1 MSVNRREFMQ
11 LAAAGMAG
19 AAPSNSARAE
29 VKSRVSD
36 DWMGMLTDLT
46 LCMGCR
52 KCEWACRDANHLP
65 EHKPLAAYDDK
76 AVFQRRRRPDALS
89 LTVVNKYDAEGA
101 DKSEVHVKSQC
112 MHCFEPACA
121 SACLVGAYRKTA
133 EGPVVYDAT
142 ACIGCRYCLV
152 ACPFEMP
159 AYTYDSAMQPV
170 VRKCMMCF
178 DRIAEGKAPACASI
192 CPVEAITFG
201 RRSDLLQLARKKIE
215 SDPLRYVEH
224 IYGEH
229 EAGGT
234 CWLYIA
240 GRPFEELGF
249 PSNIDT
255 SPYAERTAHFLST
268 VPFIQTI
275 WPAVLM
281 GAYAFS
287 QRRATQT
294 LSVEGRGYCTAGQ
307 SYSGVQS

>member
-1 MSVNRREFMQ
+1 MPQ
-11 LAAAGMAG
+11 Q
-19 AAPSNSARAE
+19 
-29 VKSRVSD
+29 
-36 DWMGMLTDLT
+36 
-46 LCMGCR
+46 
-52 KCEWACRDANHLP
+52 
-65 EHKPLAAYDDK
+65 KPIDAYDDK
-76 AVFQRRRRPDALS
+76 TVFERKRRPDALN
-89 LTVVNKYDAEGA
+89 LTVVNKYGDSAS
-101 DKSEVHVKSQC
+101 DKSDVHVKLQC

-133 EGPVVYDAT
+133 EGPVVYDAS

-178 DRIAEGKAPACASI
+178 DRISEGKTPACASI

-215 SDPLRYVEH
+215 NDPKRYINHV
-224 IYGEH
+224 YGEH

-249 PSNIDT
+249 PAGVDET
-255 SPYAERTAHFLST
+255 PYAERTAHFLSS
-268 VPFIQTI
+268 VPFIQTL
-275 WPAVLM
+275 WPAILM

-287 QRRATQT
+287 QRRETPTRPAEPQNDRPT
-294 LSVEGRGYCTAGQ
+294 
-307 SYSGVQS
+307 